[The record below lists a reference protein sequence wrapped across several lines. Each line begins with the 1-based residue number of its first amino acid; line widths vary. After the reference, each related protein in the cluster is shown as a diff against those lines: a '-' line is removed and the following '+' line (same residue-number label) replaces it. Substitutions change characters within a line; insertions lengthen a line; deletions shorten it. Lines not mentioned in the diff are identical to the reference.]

1 MLEGIPVK
9 DLTAPTLLG
18 VAILMVLLGLLV
30 PRYVYNEKK
39 EEAEKWRQAYEAERQ
54 ARATSDAQTAEL
66 LELAKTT
73 QKIIAAWAGTAER
86 IRTSGGADA
95 ISAS

>member
-1 MLEGIPVK
+1 MLDGIPVS

-18 VAILMVLLGLLV
+18 IAILMVLLGLLV

-39 EEAEKWRQAYEAERQ
+39 QEAEKWRLAYEAEKT

-73 QKIIAAWAGTAER
+73 HKIIAATFYTTDR
-86 IRTSGGADA
+86 LRQSGGADA
-95 ISAS
+95 LPAS